1 MPDIPLGPSFFVHG
15 NPTTKGSLAPWHRW
29 GPMVNGKAT
38 CRVSLSEETGAKG
51 REWRALIATGAKRA
65 MRDAMPFDG
74 PIAVALTFY
83 FARPTSQKLP
93 IPYVFTHGRHDIDK
107 LARMVLDAMTDAAV
121 WRDDG
126 QVSVLAAEKRYVE
139 GAERPGVL
147 ITLEPLREQ
156 ASQEELLQE
165 AEVAG

>member
-1 MPDIPLGPSFFVHG
+1 MADIPLGPSFFVHG

-65 MRDAMPFDG
+65 MRDAMPFEG

-83 FARPTSQKLP
+83 FDRPTSQRLP
-93 IPYVFTHGRHDIDK
+93 SVFVHTRGRHDIDK

-126 QVSVLAAEKRYVE
+126 QVSVLAVEKRYVE
-139 GAERPGVL
+139 GTERPGVL
-147 ITLEPLREQ
+147 VTLEPLREQ
-156 ASQEELLQE
+156 AEKPELL
-165 AEVAG
+165 EVAS